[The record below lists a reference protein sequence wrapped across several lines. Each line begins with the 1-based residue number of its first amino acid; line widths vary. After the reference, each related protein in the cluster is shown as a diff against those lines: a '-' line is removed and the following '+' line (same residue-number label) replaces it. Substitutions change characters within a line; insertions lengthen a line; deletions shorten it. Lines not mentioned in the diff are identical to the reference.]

1 MRYPGAVVQAMAGH
15 ANMATTSRYIHAKD
29 DPMTRAADTV
39 TEDRQKRLNATPD
52 HALTTPEKPPQ
63 PAMFR

>member
-1 MRYPGAVVQAMAGH
+1 MAGH

-39 TEDRQKRLNATPD
+39 TEDRQKRLDATVLSLTADAPALGRRATPSR
-52 HALTTPEKPPQ
+52 P
-63 PAMFR
+63 